1 MVVLT
6 EAEKRELCRSLAEH
20 LPTLR
25 SLLGVTQ
32 TELGWLCGFSRIRV
46 SQIETGKSEMSWSQL
61 TSILL
66 VCLLNIKTKEYL
78 CRNEILAPD
87 FWQFMQRIDGNI
99 PPSVNVTVREEIL
112 PTSFFEPSDGK
123 RT

>member
-1 MVVLT
+1 MVILT
-6 EAEKRELCRSLAEH
+6 EADKRAICQSLAAH

-25 SLLGVTQ
+25 ALLGVTQ

-78 CRNEILAPD
+78 YRNEILPRE
-87 FWQFMQRIDGNI
+87 FLQFMQRIDESV
-99 PPSVNVTVREEIL
+99 PPCVNVTVREEIL
-112 PTSFFEPSDGK
+112 PDCYRAKPSDEV
-123 RT
+123 